1 MKRIGLFLCF
11 GLVLACSGCGTL
23 QQGTR
28 VQVKT
33 TGFSLYRSEIMVYN
47 NAGPGVD
54 VIPFSRGA
62 GFVAEYRV
70 GKRKLICLGLCRE
83 KIPTK
88 IFAVKHGQSLRIP
101 MRMNLT
107 GRTMEQSI
115 GLKVTQNGRDVG
127 TYVQCVYVPNE
138 TAVTRDVVFGKEELR
153 QLKEGDSGRPCGGYG
168 YAYW

>member
-1 MKRIGLFLCF
+1 MKKAKLFLTF
-11 GLVLACSGCGTL
+11 GLALACSGCGTL
-23 QQGTR
+23 RQGTR
-28 VQVKT
+28 VRVET

-62 GFVAEYRV
+62 GFVAEYLI
-70 GKRKLICLGLCRE
+70 GKRKPVCLWLCR
-83 KIPTK
+83 KKTPTK

-115 GLKVTQNGRDVG
+115 GLKIVQNGRVVG
-127 TYVQCVYVPNE
+127 TYAQCIYVPNE
-138 TAVTRDVVFGKEELR
+138 RAVTRDVVFGKEELR
-153 QLKEGDSGRPCGGYG
+153 RLKQGDAGQPCGGYG
-168 YAYW
+168 YGYW